1 MSTTTALTVASL
13 LAMDVKALKKEF
25 RRIASGIESGYAGL
39 GKLIARYWEL
49 NKSRDGHYDAFADC
63 ADKSTISNAVFF
75 AHAYRLVQ
83 DGHVDDAAFDKLAS
97 FRACRAIE
105 KFLNDK
111 APVSLD
117 PPEVARILTRK
128 DGVKD
133 LVSLSECGL
142 TVKEK
147 ALADKAKADA
157 EEAAAKAEEDARIKA
172 AAEKLAAEKAAKDA
186 AANPP
191 QAEEPPS
198 VETPPED
205 STPEK
210 TPEESGPA
218 EETPPAETSEE
229 TTPAPASTPVAP
241 APKPGIPTPTAAK
254 PVAVKET
261 PVKRA
266 LAAYDTFESA
276 VAELLADPVGNRA
289 ALESIVTR
297 MADTLASIQGK
308 VIPQPAAA

>member
-111 APVSLD
+111 APVSLE

-147 ALADKAKADA
+147 AAADKAAADKAKAD
-157 EEAAAKAEEDARIKA
+157 AKAEEDARIKA
-172 AAEKLAAEKAAKDA
+172 AAEKLAADKAAKDA

-191 QAEEPPS
+191 QAEE
-198 VETPPED
+198 TPPAETAEE
-205 STPEK
+205 STPEE
-210 TPEESGPA
+210 TPEESGLA
-218 EETPPAETSEE
+218 EETPPAETPEE

-254 PVAVKET
+254 PVAVKEM

-297 MADTLASIQGK
+297 MADTLANIQGK